1 MKSQTKYIILAC
13 AMALCKACKKAP
25 TPTQSNQPTAPTY
38 TIGNGGTDTI
48 IWTPGYYTMAGPS
61 RSEIKA
67 SLENN
72 DTVVIFADTS
82 YNAREF
88 MRFMSTGAWKGC
100 ADSLKYNMICA
111 SPKTI
116 NYGGTLTP
124 DTIYQN
130 PLWQYPPYMDR
141 SGMSAD
147 VTGQLGNFGF
157 NIVPFN
163 GRGQR

>member
-1 MKSQTKYIILAC
+1 MKSKMNYIVLAC
-13 AMALCKACKKAP
+13 MMAFCKACKKAP
-25 TPTQSNQPTAPTY
+25 MPAQPTNTTAPTY

-48 IWTPGYYTMAGPS
+48 VWYPNHRLYGPS

-67 SLENN
+67 LLENN
-72 DTVVIFADTS
+72 DTVVILADTS

-88 MRFMSTGAWKGC
+88 MRFMSTGAWKTL
-100 ADSLKYNMICA
+100 ADSLGYNKGFA
-111 SPKTI
+111 FPKTI
-116 NYGGTLTP
+116 SYGGTLTP